1 MSTATLAHAPA
12 LTDDQI
18 DRILDAT
25 ADSFVRQ
32 LRSPILHAP
41 SEQNLVYE
49 EVTFP
54 ALDGV
59 PLEGW
64 FIPADGSEK
73 LIIANHPMGF
83 SRSGI
88 PAHLE
93 PWRSIWSSSGNA
105 FEVNFIPDYKRPA
118 IMWADAFVPGP
129 VMIRGMTEASA
140 TRKPVRP
147 CTRSWGS
154 TTASLST
161 PILQVPTACP
171 KLAEPSLASSWIS
184 SALALGPGMSSLS
197 RKLSKACWLPSSR
210 AASIARTM
218 AAKSRSVP
226 R

>member
-1 MSTATLAHAPA
+1 MAKATLAPAP
-12 LTDDQI
+12 TPTHEQI

-32 LRSPILHAP
+32 LRSPILHDP

-49 EVTFP
+49 EVTFQ

-64 FIPADGSEK
+64 FIPATGSQK

-105 FEVNFIPDYKRPA
+105 FEVNFIPTSR
-118 IMWADAFVPGP
+118 FCTTPG
-129 VMIRGMTEASA
+129 
-140 TRKPVRP
+140 
-147 CTRSWGS
+147 
-154 TTASLST
+154 TTCS
-161 PILQVPTACP
+161 PTTCAP
-171 KLAEPSLASSWIS
+171 L
-184 SALALGPGMSSLS
+184 
-197 RKLSKACWLPSSR
+197 
-210 AASIARTM
+210 
-218 AAKSRSVP
+218 V
-226 R
+226 